1 MYCDWVWRLQY
12 GARYYALVGIGWSS
26 AGGYPGSDVY
36 CGMFFVHMSE
46 HPTSSVMSI
55 GACDSIGGY
64 LIGYRYA
71 FFGGRPMGVE
81 GVCGMFRGA
90 WDQYSSFYI
99 CWIGA

>member
-1 MYCDWVWRLQY
+1 MLINCDWVWRLQY

-55 GACDSIGGY
+55 GACYCDWFWGNLSSIQ
-64 LIGYRYA
+64 YA
-71 FFGGRPMGVE
+71 LCGGRADDGV
-81 GVCGMFRGA
+81 
-90 WDQYSSFYI
+90 YSGWSCLAVNNGPASTY
-99 CWIGA
+99 